1 MHFNKYV
8 LSSYIGK
15 YNFMKYISFRKDKVL
30 FLHNYKL
37 IKIHRYITLIIVAKV
52 HVCLIN
58 GTTFGGKMQ

>member
-1 MHFNKYV
+1 
-8 LSSYIGK
+8 
-15 YNFMKYISFRKDKVL
+15 MKYISFRKDKVL